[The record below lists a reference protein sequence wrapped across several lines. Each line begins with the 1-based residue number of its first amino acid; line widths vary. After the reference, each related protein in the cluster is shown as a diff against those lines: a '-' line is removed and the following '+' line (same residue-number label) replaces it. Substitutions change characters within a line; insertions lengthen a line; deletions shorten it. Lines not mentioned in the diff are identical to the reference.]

1 MDSQE
6 IIKLFLNK
14 GLQIDPKS
22 LEFFLAN
29 KEKLEDFL
37 KKMSGKKDELPSSI
51 TIDFVKKILCELEI
65 LQDFSVPQKTYTTEN
80 AIHFFNNRYETM
92 KKFFIDNPS
101 LENLISVNKITENT
115 NKFSII
121 AMVKEKDSAEKT
133 IFVEDQTGEILVS
146 VEGKEF
152 DDIVPDEII
161 GLVCEKSGNIPKA
174 SNVLFPDV
182 PLKRDVNKTEDDV
195 FCLFISDFHFESENF
210 NKKYYENF
218 LKWLGKFKYPNLH
231 IFVLGGVSSDEKT
244 VKEFFSKLPKDSVKI
259 YLQDEKDTHFSAD
272 CNLSNPCLVKIDNVV
287 MLLCSGG
294 VLEYYVKLWSSL
306 SVEKVMLNLL
316 KKRHTDPVFSANKKI
331 FSEDIFILKTLP
343 DIFVASH
350 FHMPGELN
358 YKGTSILSLGS
369 FTQQPTFWLTNLKT
383 REIIKLD
390 FT

>member
-6 IIKLFLNK
+6 IIKLLLDK

-29 KEKLEDFL
+29 KKKLEDFL

-101 LENLISVNKITENT
+101 LENLISVNKITEST
-115 NKFSII
+115 KKFSII

-161 GLVCEKSGNIPKA
+161 GLVCEKTGSIPKA

-210 NKKYYENF
+210 NKKYYEKF
-218 LKWLGKFKYPNLH
+218 LKWLDKFKYPNLH

-244 VKEFFSKLPKDSVKI
+244 MKEFFSKLPEDSVKI
-259 YLQDEKDTHFSAD
+259 YLQDEMDTQFSAD

-306 SVEKVMLNLL
+306 SVEKVMLNLI
-316 KKRHTDPVFSANKKI
+316 KKRHIDPVFSANKKI

-343 DIFVASH
+343 DIFAASH
-350 FHMPGELN
+350 FHRPGELN